1 MPRPIRK
8 QTAKPSTATTKLQD
22 KENNT
27 PVTRRSQRQQ
37 EEQTPPPKF
46 NPPAQFETPSAK
58 SPKYGRSRLSNSS
71 FRRVSLANNSP
82 DGSVFDD
89 LIDGFSPIK
98 RAPPPES
105 ENDLDLVAMPDRIDE
120 EEEEEEDGDG
130 DGDGDSSSEKQD
142 EDEEEES
149 SAEFDIDSLV
159 NKGKKRRISAEF
171 DLELLGRERVGAGLP
186 KRNRTLKYNTAET
199 KAKKPTT
206 TTTTKKTK
214 TTAKKPA
221 AATAKKTNP
230 LRSTTTTNTTT
241 KAKTVAA
248 SNKII
253 NSKKDSLW
261 PIDAKITKY
270 FDDIDGFELAEE
282 AV

>member
-1 MPRPIRK
+1 
-8 QTAKPSTATTKLQD
+8 
-22 KENNT
+22 
-27 PVTRRSQRQQ
+27 
-37 EEQTPPPKF
+37 
-46 NPPAQFETPSAK
+46 
-58 SPKYGRSRLSNSS
+58 
-71 FRRVSLANNSP
+71 SP

-120 EEEEEEDGDG
+120 EEEEEEDGD
-130 DGDGDSSSEKQD
+130 DDSSSEEQD
-142 EDEEEES
+142 KDDEEES

-171 DLELLGRERVGAGLP
+171 DLELLDRERVGAGLP
-186 KRNRTLKYNTAET
+186 KRNRTLKSNTAET
-199 KAKKPTT
+199 KTKKP
-206 TTTTKKTK
+206 TTTKKTK
-214 TTAKKPA
+214 TTARKPA

-253 NSKKDSLW
+253 NSKNDSLW
-261 PIDAKITKY
+261 PIDAKTTKY